1 MRPHW
6 QNARSL
12 WKKSIFVL
20 IAALALVAGAV
31 TGQEKPQPAPPL
43 QTKTKQAQ
51 LIARLEEIIPPLMEE
66 GGAPGLSIALV
77 RNGELAWYHGFGVKN
92 ATTKDLVNDETVF
105 EAASLSKPVFAYAVL
120 KLVDAG
126 KFDLDKPL
134 NQYLPGNYDVGDDPR
149 LGQITARRVLS
160 HTTGFPN
167 WRNGAL
173 KIHFTPGERFSY
185 SGEGFVYLSKVIEHI
200 TGEKFNDFM
209 KRMVFEPLGMTSSSY
224 IWQDSYDTL
233 KVFSHN
239 TRGEAGSLKKLTPG
253 VANAA
258 ASLHTTARDYGRFV
272 AAMLKGAG
280 LKPETRK
287 LMLTPQSQVRE
298 GGAGSINRPEA
309 KPFPEVFW
317 GLGWGLQTTRD
328 GLSFWHWGDNGNHKA
343 FVVAFDKEKMGVVF
357 FANSVYG
364 LSFAPEIVAEAVGG
378 EQPALKWL
386 RYESYKS
393 PGRSLF
399 KNILAKG
406 ADVAL
411 NEYLE
416 WRKGRRAEDVIN
428 EDRMNQIGL
437 DLLRMGRGK
446 DAVVILKQN
455 VADYPQ
461 SFNTYDSL
469 GEAYAA
475 NGDRELAIKNY
486 ERSIELNPGNKGGI
500 EALRNLMAA
509 GRPARRQNLA
519 EQAQSAYQQK
529 DYEKSAQLYMGAIN
543 AGDQNPNNYYNGACG
558 FSLAGKKSEA
568 FDLLEQL
575 LERGLGLA
583 ESLKKDADFNNLRGD
598 ARWAPLLEKFEV
610 KQKRQAA
617 FWSSPS
623 LKTAFRAN
631 LSEDEKVA
639 GLSQFW
645 SEVRFNFANFD
656 LVPTLDWDKLYLDYL
671 PKVRQTKSTLEYYQA
686 LRELCAKLKDG
697 HTNVYFPNELNDET
711 LARPLIATRLIEDK
725 VIVRGAFD
733 EQLRKEGVEL
743 GLELIEI
750 DGTPVKQY
758 AEQRVAP
765 YQSASTRQD
774 LEVRTYE
781 YSLLSG
787 PAKESVELTL
797 SDGRGKVFKKSLP
810 RFAAAERAKLLPKTA
825 PMEFKVL
832 PGNIGYVA
840 LNGFDND
847 QVVKQFEAAFDEIAK
862 TDALVIDIRNNGG
875 GDSGLGYRIL
885 SHLTD
890 KPFKTSRWRTRSYR
904 PSFRAWGAP
913 EDWHDGGAGE
923 RNPQGAK
930 LYAKPVA
937 VLTGPRTYSAAE
949 DFAVAFDVMRRGKI
963 LGEATGG
970 STGQP
975 LFFDLPG
982 GGRARVCTKRD
993 SYPDGR
999 EFVGAGVQ
1007 PHVAVAQTVAD
1018 FRANRDSVL
1027 EAALAELKKAVKS
1040 DR

>member
-1 MRPHW
+1 MENFGQELRYG
-6 QNARSL
+6 ARFIL
-12 WKKSIFVL
+12 SIAV
-20 IAALALVAGAV
+20 IASTLTIGAV
-31 TGQEKPQPAPPL
+31 FAQETAKTAVL
-43 QTKTKQAQ
+43 RTKTDQAQ
-51 LIARLEEIIPPLMEE
+51 IIARLETTIPPLMKE
-66 GGAPGLSIALV
+66 GDVPGLAVALV
-77 RNGELAWYHGFGVKN
+77 RNGELAWQRGFGVMSVKTGE
-92 ATTKDLVNDETVF
+92 AVKDDTVF

-126 KFDLDKPL
+126 RFDLDKPL
-134 NQYLPGNYDVGDDPR
+134 NQYLPGNYDVGDDHR

-173 KIHFTPGERFSY
+173 RIFFTPGERFSY

-209 KRMVFEPLGMTSSSY
+209 KRTVFEPLAMTSSSY
-224 IWQDSYDTL
+224 VWQESYERL
-233 KVFSHN
+233 KVFRHN
-239 TRGEAGSLKKLTPG
+239 TRGQAVGQNKLPPG
-253 VANAA
+253 AANAA

-272 AAMLKGAG
+272 AAMLKGIG
-280 LKPETRK
+280 LKPETRR

-298 GGAGSINRPEA
+298 GGATTINRPDA

-317 GLGWGLQTTRD
+317 GLGWGLQTTRE
-328 GLSFWHWGDNGNHKA
+328 GPSFFHWGDNGDCKA
-343 FVVAFDKEKMGVVF
+343 YVVAFDKEKMGVVV

-364 LSFAPEIVAEAVGG
+364 LSIVREILTEAVGG
-378 EQPALKWL
+378 EQPALAWL
-386 RYESYKS
+386 RYESYRS
-393 PGRSLF
+393 PARSLF
-399 KNILAKG
+399 KNAMAKG
-406 ADVAL
+406 AEVAL
-411 NEYLE
+411 NEYRE
-416 WRKGRRAEDVIN
+416 WRGGRPADEAISEDQ
-428 EDRMNQIGL
+428 MNRIGY
-437 DLLRMGRGK
+437 DLLQMGRIR
-446 DAVVILKQN
+446 DAVELFKQN
-455 VADYPQ
+455 VADHPQ
-461 SFNTYDSL
+461 SFNVYDSL

-475 NGDRELAIKNY
+475 NGDNELAIKNY
-486 ERSIELNPGNKGGI
+486 ERSIELNRENRDGI
-500 EALRNLMAA
+500 EALRKLLIAA
-509 GRPARRQNLA
+509 RPARGAGLA
-519 EQAQSAYQQK
+519 KQALSAYQQK
-529 DYEKSAQLYMGAIN
+529 DYGKSAQLYLAAIG
-543 AGDQNPNNYYNGACG
+543 AGDQNSDNYYNGACS
-558 FSLAGKKSEA
+558 FSLAGRKNEA

-575 LERGLGLA
+575 LERGIIVA
-583 ESLKKDADFNNLRGD
+583 ESMKKGADFNNLRAD
-598 ARWAPLLEKFEV
+598 ARWAPLIDRFEA
-610 KQKRQAA
+610 KQKSQAV
-617 FWSSPS
+617 FWNSPS

-631 LSEDEKVA
+631 LGEDEKVA
-639 GLSQFW
+639 GLSKFW

-656 LVPTLDWDKLYLDYL
+656 LVPALDWDKLYLEYL

-697 HTNVYFPNELNDET
+697 HTGVYFPTELTDET

-725 VIVRGAFD
+725 VIIRAVFD
-733 EQLRKEGVEL
+733 EELKKEGIEP
-743 GLELIEI
+743 GLEIVEI

-774 LEVRTYE
+774 LNVRTFE

-797 SDGRGKVFKKSLP
+797 SDGRGSVFKKSLP
-810 RFAAAERAKLLPKTA
+810 RFTAAERVNLLPKNT

-840 LNGFDND
+840 LNGFDD
-847 QVVKQFEAAFDEIAK
+847 QQVVQQFEAAFAEIAK

-885 SHLTD
+885 SSLTD

-913 EDWHDGGAGE
+913 EDWHDGGRGE
-923 RNPQGAK
+923 RSPHGVK
-930 LYAKPVA
+930 LYANPV
-937 VLTGPRTYSAAE
+937 VLLTSPRTYSAAE

-963 LGEATGG
+963 IGEATGG

-999 EFVGAGVQ
+999 EFVGYGVQ
-1007 PHVAVAQTVAD
+1007 PQVAVAQTVAD

-1027 EAALAELKKAVKS
+1027 EAALAELKKALKS